1 MRPMWCDIMIA
12 FEKSLL
18 ILPKLVQFTM
28 KIEGQV
34 TAKLSLHDVSKG
46 LHLRVSFWAHNGEM
60 GGVQL
65 PCVPHRCIYD
75 SLHDC

>member
-34 TAKLSLHDVSKG
+34 TAKLSLHDASKG
-46 LHLRVSFWAHNGEM
+46 LHLSFILG
-60 GGVQL
+60 
-65 PCVPHRCIYD
+65 
-75 SLHDC
+75 S